1 MAGPY
6 WLFVESR
13 NAEVGPIAP
22 DVGDI
27 ATAAEIVTA
36 RADLV
41 RAATCADFS
50 SRWRIRPS
58 NGDPLSPEDT
68 EAWAAAAI
76 VGAFEVF

>member
-13 NAEVGPIAP
+13 NAEVGPVCP
-22 DVGDI
+22 DVGDM
-27 ATAAEIVTA
+27 ATAAEIATA

-41 RAATCADFS
+41 RAATCPDFS
-50 SRWRIRPS
+50 SRWRIRPVS
-58 NGDPLSPEDT
+58 GEALSPEDT